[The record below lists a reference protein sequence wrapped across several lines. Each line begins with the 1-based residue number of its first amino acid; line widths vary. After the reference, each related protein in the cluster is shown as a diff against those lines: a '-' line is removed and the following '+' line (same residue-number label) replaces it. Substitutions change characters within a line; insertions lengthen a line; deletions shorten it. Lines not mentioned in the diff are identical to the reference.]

1 MNIRSSKIL
10 VSLFFLLFVLNSC
23 ADQLGKA
30 KTKEKKVFKHDTP
43 LIKQDVKKLGQIE
56 IEKSAEMGPTPVEG
70 DVQKLQKRKQISS
83 VKEKNYLLIP
93 DDYMMLKQKVTFKFQ
108 NLDYKEAMALMAKI
122 GDVNILV
129 GEEVAGSITAELSDV
144 PWDKAFNA
152 LLDMKNFAADI
163 DVASNI
169 IRVHSPST
177 LTSQESYKSA
187 RASAVRKKV
196 ELEDSVEPVVSEIF
210 RLYYITPAEAKATI
224 TELFTSTG
232 DAGGYSPIQVTEEK
246 TTRSIIVRGKTK
258 DLDVVDKV
266 IREIDVRTKQVLIE
280 AFIVEASSTFERALG
295 NALSAAYTRKG
306 TRIGGTVGGSSIGS
320 APGGSGSSISGST
333 AGISEAGSGGA
344 DGLFNFPA
352 EGTGGPT
359 SGIGIL
365 RKMSSSVLKLQIEAL
380 ELQGL
385 GKTISN
391 PKLFTLDNQVATI
404 TQGVQIPVAGSGDTA
419 PSFKD
424 AALKLTVTP
433 SIIGDGNVLLQ
444 VQVNNDS
451 PDRTDP
457 AAVGINTME
466 ISTKLLIADG
476 DIVVIGGIKKNQIT
490 NQNKQVPGMSKLPII
505 GKMFKGENKTDTM
518 NELLVFI
525 APRIL

>member
-1 MNIRSSKIL
+1 MNYKSLKIF
-10 VSLFFLLFVLNSC
+10 VSLIFLLFALSSC
-23 ADQLGKA
+23 ANQMGKA
-30 KTKEKKVFKHDTP
+30 KTKPKKFKHDTP
-43 LIKQDVKKLGQIE
+43 LIKEDVRALGKIE
-56 IEKSAEMGPTPVEG
+56 VEKSSEMGPTPVEG
-70 DVQKLQKRKQISS
+70 DFKKLEKRKQISS

-93 DDYMMLKQKVTFKFQ
+93 DEYMLLKQKVTFKFQ
-108 NLDYKEAMALMAKI
+108 NLDYKEAMSLMAKV

-129 GEEVAGSITAELSDV
+129 GEEVAGAITAELSDV

-169 IRVHSPST
+169 IRVHSPAT

-210 RLYYITPAEAKATI
+210 RLYYITPTEAKATI
-224 TELFTSTG
+224 SELFTSTG
-232 DAGGYSPIQVTEEK
+232 DAGGYSPIQITEEK

-280 AFIVEASSTFERALG
+280 AFIVEASSSFEKALG
-295 NALSAAYTRKG
+295 NALGGAYTRKG
-306 TRIGGTVGGSSIGS
+306 TRIGGTVGGTTVGAAS
-320 APGGSGSSISGST
+320 GSGSELSSGTSNI
-333 AGISEAGSGGA
+333 AGAGLTGA
-344 DGLFNFPA
+344 DSLYNFNA

-365 RKMSSSVLKLQIEAL
+365 REMSSSVLKLQIEAL
-380 ELQGL
+380 ETRGL
-385 GKTISN
+385 NKIISN
-391 PKLFTLDNQVATI
+391 PKLFTLDNQVASI

-451 PDRTDP
+451 PNRDDP
-457 AAVGINTME
+457 SNVGINTME
-466 ISTKLLIADG
+466 ISTKLLVADG
-476 DIVVIGGIKKNQIT
+476 DIVVIGGIKKNDISKS
-490 NQNKQVPGMSKLPII
+490 NKVVPGMEKLPIL
-505 GKMFKGENKTDTM
+505 GKMFKGTNEIDDL